1 MKKRVISLAATAVF
15 ILGALSG
22 CGSTSSDNSTRTT
35 KETTEETASSDA
47 STSDGDLVTVR
58 DAVMTGQLD
67 QYATEVGLWQG
78 LFEKYGIDLKT
89 TEFVAGIN
97 TIDSVVSGT
106 ADIGMMADYAAVN
119 RLGNTLDATD
129 LKIFSQISG
138 GGTAQSGGLYVDPKY
153 ADDLESLD
161 GSEGFMY
168 QEGTVSYYY
177 ASKCIEYL
185 GLDESK
191 QNLINTDSSQ
201 TRLALIQKG
210 GASAVYANGSE
221 ANYIEDAGWVLAA
234 TSQEIGIQTGTYFL
248 ATDKYISENKEVLAK
263 FLQAIDES
271 TQYISDHLD
280 ESAEYLEGKLGIK
293 AEDFK
298 ANWVNYSFEPGF
310 SEEATQHL
318 EDIEKWGFEHG
329 SFPKD
334 YNIRD
339 FITTEAVDI
348 AYPDK
353 VTLK

>member
-22 CGSTSSDNSTRTT
+22 CGSTSSDNSTQTT

-248 ATDKYISENKEVLAK
+248 ATDK
-263 FLQAIDES
+263 
-271 TQYISDHLD
+271 
-280 ESAEYLEGKLGIK
+280 
-293 AEDFK
+293 
-298 ANWVNYSFEPGF
+298 F

>member
-1 MKKRVISLAATAVF
+1 MKKRVISLAATAVLVF
-15 ILGALSG
+15 GVLSG
-22 CGSTSSDNSTRTT
+22 CGSTSSDNSTQTT

-78 LFEKYGIDLKT
+78 IFEKYGIDLKT

-97 TIDSVVSGT
+97 TIDSVVNGT
-106 ADIGMMADYAAVN
+106 ADIGMMADYATVN

-129 LKIFSQISG
+129 LKIFSQLSG
-138 GGTAQSGGLYVDPKY
+138 GTTAQSGGLYVDPKY

-161 GSEGFMY
+161 GSAGFMY
-168 QEGTVSYYY
+168 QEGTVTYYY

-280 ESAEYLEGKLGIK
+280 ESAEYLEGKLGVK
-293 AEDFK
+293 SEDFK
-298 ANWVNYSFEPGF
+298 ANWENYSFEPGF

-318 EDIEKWGFEHG
+318 EDIEKWGYEHG

-353 VTLK
+353 VTIK